1 MLSEIIKAKSIL
13 KLGSTGGGGGGSTGG
28 GINYMGEISLAPTV
42 NCYNPQDYQFIGC
55 SGVVNVDDSVT
66 ITPDDPL
73 VTIPNL
79 SNGNGFIVL
88 AKDIAIPTITQNE
101 MSFIWPDLS
110 LDVTG
115 GTSLYVVIYNSSVSD
130 EDLIAGFQMSPSAEI
145 FATILAVELY
155 DGTPSNVYSFN
166 KVGKGD
172 PINYKTFTIPTAGDK
187 IYLEL
192 YTDGNISFSSQ
203 LDTQFLPPFPL
214 RYLPEGDNLSIAFMY
229 STGKASTDLASFEFD
244 FTPSRVGN
252 SSFMQIAETIPVTIP
267 SEAVDGDVY
276 KCTASGP
283 VGNTF
288 IHEGDS
294 FILIDNKT
302 DCIPIYCENTIKS
315 IATKIADASADSV
328 KHSIGLGPYD
338 PYNSVPYGIYLECQP
353 DGQIYNAIQAAV
365 TP

>member
-13 KLGSTGGGGGGSTGG
+13 KLGSTGGGGGSTGG
-28 GINYMGEISLAPTV
+28 GVNYMGEISLAPEI
-42 NCYNPQDYQFIGC
+42 NYYNVQNFTNIGC
-55 SGVVNVDDSVT
+55 STVVNVDDSVT

-79 SNGNGFIVL
+79 NNATGFVVL
-88 AKDIAIPTITQNE
+88 AKNIAIPTITQNE

-115 GTSLYVVIYNSSVSD
+115 GTSFYIVIYNSSVSD

-145 FATILAVELY
+145 FATVLAVDLY
-155 DGTPSNVYSFN
+155 DGTPSNFYSFN

-172 PINYKTFTIPTAGDK
+172 PINFKPFNIPNAGEK

-192 YTDGNISFSSQ
+192 YTNGSISFSSP
-203 LDTQFLPPFPL
+203 LDTQYLSFFPL

-244 FTPSRVGN
+244 FTPRVGN
-252 SSFMQIAETIPVTIP
+252 SGFMQIAETIPVTIP
-267 SEAVDGDVY
+267 SEAIDGDIY
-276 KCTASGP
+276 KCTASGR

-288 IHEGDS
+288 VHEGDS
-294 FILIDNKT
+294 FILIDEKT
-302 DCIPIYCENTIKS
+302 DCIPIHCENTIKS
-315 IATKIADASADSV
+315 IASKIADASAESA
-328 KHSIGLGPYD
+328 KSSIGLGPYD
-338 PYNSVPYGIYLECQP
+338 PYYSVSNGIYVECQP
-353 DGQIYNAIQAAV
+353 SGQIYNAIQAAV

>member
-13 KLGSTGGGGGGSTGG
+13 KLGSTGGGSTGG
-28 GINYMGEISLAPTV
+28 GINYMGEISLAPEI
-42 NCYNPQDYQFIGC
+42 NYYNIQDFTDIGC
-55 SGVVNVDDSVT
+55 STVVNSDGSIT
-66 ITPDDPL
+66 TTPDDPL

-79 SNGNGFIVL
+79 NNGIGTGFIVL
-88 AKDIAIPTITQNE
+88 AKDIVIPSVAQNE

-115 GTSLYVVIYNSSVSD
+115 GTSFYVMIYNSSVSD

-192 YTDGNISFSSQ
+192 HTDGNISFSSE
-203 LDTQFLPPFPL
+203 LGAQFLPPFPL

-244 FTPSRVGN
+244 FTHSRVY
-252 SSFMQIAETIPVTIP
+252 SSGFTQIYETIPVTIP

-315 IATKIADASADSV
+315 IATKISDASADSV
-328 KHSIGLGPYD
+328 KYSIGLGPYD
-338 PYNSVPYGIYLECQP
+338 PYNSVPYGIYVECQP
-353 DGQIYNAIQAAV
+353 GGKIYDAIQAAV

>member
-13 KLGSTGGGGGGSTGG
+13 KLGSTGATGG
-28 GINYMGEISLAPTV
+28 GINYMGEISLAPEINYYSVQNFT
-42 NCYNPQDYQFIGC
+42 DIGC
-55 SGVVNVDDSVT
+55 STVVNVDDSVT

-115 GTSLYVVIYNSSVSD
+115 GTSFYIVIYNSSVSD

-145 FATILAVELY
+145 FATVLAVELY

-172 PINYKTFTIPTAGDK
+172 PINYKTFTIPIPTAGDK

-192 YTDGNISFSSQ
+192 YTNGSISFSSP
-203 LDTQFLPPFPL
+203 LDTQDLSFFPL

-244 FTPSRVGN
+244 FTPRVGN
-252 SSFMQIAETIPVTIP
+252 SGFMQIAETIPVTIP

-315 IATKIADASADSV
+315 IATKISDASADSV
-328 KHSIGLGPYD
+328 K
-338 PYNSVPYGIYLECQP
+338 YN
-353 DGQIYNAIQAAV
+353 V
-365 TP
+365 TVTNSES

>member
-13 KLGSTGGGGGGSTGG
+13 KLGSTGGGSTGG
-28 GINYMGEISLAPTV
+28 GINYMGEISLAPEINYYSVQNFT
-42 NCYNPQDYQFIGC
+42 DIGC
-55 SGVVNVDDSVT
+55 STVVNVDDSVT

-79 SNGNGFIVL
+79 NNGIGTGFIVL

-115 GTSLYVVIYNSSVSD
+115 GTSFYIVIYNSSVSD

-187 IYLEL
+187 IYLEMYSDGYIYISSPM
-192 YTDGNISFSSQ
+192 YTQYLS
-203 LDTQFLPPFPL
+203 LFPL

-229 STGKASTDLASFEFD
+229 STDKASTDLASFEFD
-244 FTPSRVGN
+244 FTPRVGN
-252 SSFMQIAETIPVTIP
+252 SGFMQIAETIPVTIP
-267 SEAVDGDVY
+267 SEAIDGDIY
-276 KCTASGP
+276 KCTARGR

-288 IHEGDS
+288 VHEGDS
-294 FILIDNKT
+294 FILIDDKT
-302 DCIPIYCENTIKS
+302 DCIPIHCENTIKS
-315 IATKIADASADSV
+315 IASKIADASAEFV
-328 KHSIGLGPYD
+328 KSSIGLGPYN
-338 PYNSVPYGIYLECQP
+338 PYNSVSDVIYVECQP
-353 DGQIYNAIQAAV
+353 SGQIYNAIQAAI

>member
-1 MLSEIIKAKSIL
+1 MLSEIIKAKYIL
-13 KLGSTGGGGGGSTGG
+13 KLGSTGGG
-28 GINYMGEISLAPTV
+28 INYIGEISLAPTV
-42 NCYNPQDYQFIGC
+42 NHYNPQDYQFIGC

-79 SNGNGFIVL
+79 INNGFVVL
-88 AKDIAIPTITQNE
+88 VKDIVIPTITQNE

-115 GTSLYVVIYNSSVSD
+115 GTSFYVVIYNSSVSD

-172 PINYKTFTIPTAGDK
+172 PINYKTFTIPTAGEK
-187 IYLEL
+187 IYLDL
-192 YTDGNISFSSQ
+192 YVDGNISFSSP
-203 LDTQFLPPFPL
+203 LGQFLPPFPL

-244 FTPSRVGN
+244 FTPRDG
-252 SSFMQIAETIPVTIP
+252 SSGFTQIYETIPVTIP

-302 DCIPIYCENTIKS
+302 DCIPIHCENTIKS
-315 IATKIADASADSV
+315 IASKIAEASAESA
-328 KHSIGLGPYD
+328 KSSIGLGPYGPYD
-338 PYNSVPYGIYLECQP
+338 PYNSVPYGIYVECQP
-353 DGQIYNAIQAAV
+353 GGKIYDAIQAAV